1 MADADSKSDKSSQ
14 EIESKPTDAGKLA
27 EERSRPASAAP
38 SVNDLTRTSSLERN
52 VVSFSQHDKE
62 NPFNWPRG
70 KKLYT
75 VITGMFMVLN
85 STMGSALPSGTTEAV
100 QKYWNIHNE
109 ELLVLPV
116 SIYLIG
122 YILGP
127 LIFAPLS
134 E

>member
-1 MADADSKSDKSSQ
+1 M
-14 EIESKPTDAGKLA
+14 
-27 EERSRPASAAP
+27 
-38 SVNDLTRTSSLERN
+38 
-52 VVSFSQHDKE
+52 
-62 NPFNWPRG
+62 
-70 KKLYT
+70 YT